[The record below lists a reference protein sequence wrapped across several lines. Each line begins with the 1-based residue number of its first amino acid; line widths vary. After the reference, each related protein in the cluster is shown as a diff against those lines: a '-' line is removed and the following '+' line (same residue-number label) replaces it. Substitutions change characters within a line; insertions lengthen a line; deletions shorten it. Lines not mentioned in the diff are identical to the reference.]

1 MSESPKCPHCSG
13 QENIEN
19 DVDTL
24 GDGHENDMAD
34 ACKAGAPCNCG
45 CGKILLVV
53 LIVVL
58 LGFLAVGLLLPAFQ
72 GASCRG
78 GRRMQC
84 ANDLKQIGMAM
95 YNYQS
100 RYGCFPPAY
109 ISDKN
114 GKPMHSWRVLLLP
127 FAEHVDLYKAYR
139 FDEPWDSTANRK
151 VAEAAAKFFQ
161 CPTARHAEG
170 DLTTDYMMVVGP
182 HTISDGP
189 HSRKAKE
196 ITDGLS
202 DTIAVVEVSDS
213 EVPCNAP
220 KDLQFDT
227 MNFRINST
235 KRMCISSGH
244 TPGGSNV
251 VFCDGSARY
260 LDDKMNPELIKAML
274 TIDGGEHVPRD
285 R

>member
-34 ACKAGAPCNCG
+34 ACKIGSPCNCG
-45 CGKILLVV
+45 CSKILLVV
-53 LIVVL
+53 LVIALIAL
-58 LGFLAVGLLLPAFQ
+58 LATYAMRMLHKTTGQIACGVNLKAIGLAMHNYG
-72 GASCRG
+72 
-78 GRRMQC
+78 
-84 ANDLKQIGMAM
+84 KQ
-95 YNYQS
+95 
-100 RYGCFPPAY
+100 YGCFPPAY
-109 ISDKN
+109 VADKD
-114 GKPMHSWRVLLLP
+114 GRPAHSWRVLLLP
-127 FAEHVDLYKAYR
+127 FIEPELYKNYR
-139 FDEPWDSTANRK
+139 FDEPWDSPANRK
-151 VAEAAAKFFQ
+151 VAEAAKMWFQ
-161 CPTARHAEG
+161 CPTASHAKS

-213 EVPCNAP
+213 EVPWNAP

-244 TPGGSNV
+244 TPGGANV
-251 VFCDGSARY
+251 AFCDGSVQF
-260 LDDKMNPELIKAML
+260 LDDKTNPELVKAML
-274 TIDGGEHVPRD
+274 TIDGGEHVSREK
-285 R
+285 